1 MDEPVDELV
10 GPPADEQDALE
21 ERLRERRVASL
32 EAWMAEIRATQAA
45 ARWHVVPPDQEIA
58 AIEMGDRSAI
68 KPWTRANR
76 LLLYVVDMAAKEP
89 RPFVEKGWLGSP
101 ARVQAAMNR
110 LTPTIVVGHMR
121 SSIVPFGAPARFPRH
136 EWDMGSI
143 SRFQVGPLLQE
154 MRQVQPIPDPNFM
167 ACDWPAREAPYPGQP
182 VRGLYPTAHDP
193 YFDLNLALY
202 GPPSKTRSFEYDA
215 LHSARYWMVPRA
227 DKVDAHF
234 STTHPRPGVELEVEC
249 LHRKD
254 DYRYTYAARN
264 KFTRIADVDPR
275 EYEAGVYGFPNEHD
289 SGEFTAVNYYKFR
302 RIKRFRV
309 TPGFTQDSE
318 DPIARNDRTAI
329 PDYPGTGDSPNAPAW
344 VVVKMFDVLREGV
357 SLFPE
362 GKHVR
367 IAVFDNDLWP
377 VDWLREWE
385 SQVDPYGR
393 TCSGH
398 WKALAGLIKMKA
410 PLRRWNVESNEF
422 HYAPG
427 GHGAAL
433 ASANWQSST
442 NEERRDKKRAEWDR
456 LTPEQRRVAEARQLR
471 DAWEERTR
479 GDEPASP
486 PPWLSR
492 RDRSRSFYERR
503 DYGEES
509 EEEGEL
515 REPPRD
521 VRMCVGRD
529 GLPNVSAL
537 KL

>member
-1 MDEPVDELV
+1 MDESVDELV
-10 GPPADEQDALE
+10 GPPADDEEALA
-21 ERLRERRVASL
+21 ERLRDRRVASL
-32 EAWMAEIRATQAA
+32 EAWMADIRATQAA
-45 ARWHVVPPDQEIA
+45 APWHVVPPNEEMTA
-58 AIEMGDRSAI
+58 VEMGAHHAI
-68 KPWTRANR
+68 ASWTRANR
-76 LLLYVVDMAAKEP
+76 LLLYVVEMASLEP

-101 ARVQAAMNR
+101 ARVQAGMNR
-110 LTPTIVVGHMR
+110 LTPTIVVGHVR
-121 SSIVPFGAPARFPRH
+121 ASVVPPGAPPHFPQH

-143 SRFQVGPLLQE
+143 HRLEVGPLLQE
-154 MRQVQPIPDPNFM
+154 MQQGPPFSHPDWL

-182 VRGLYPTAHDP
+182 VRNLYPTAHDP
-193 YFDLNLALY
+193 YFDLKLALY
-202 GPPSKTRSFEYDA
+202 GPPTKTRSFEYEA
-215 LHSARYWMVPRA
+215 LHSARYWLVPKA

-234 STTHPRPGVELEVEC
+234 STVHPRPGVEIEVEC
-249 LHRKD
+249 PHRKD
-254 DYRYTYAARN
+254 DYQYTYAVRN
-264 KFTRIADVDPR
+264 RFTRIVDVNSR
-275 EYEAGVYGFPNEHD
+275 EYAAGVYGAPNLHEA
-289 SGEFTAVNYYKFR
+289 GEFATVNYYKFR

-362 GKHVR
+362 EKHVH
-367 IAVFDNDLWP
+367 IAVLDNDLWP
-377 VDWLREWE
+377 VDWLKEWE
-385 SQVDPYGR
+385 SQVDPFGR

-398 WKALAGLIKMKA
+398 WKALAAVVKLQA
-410 PLRRWNVESNEF
+410 PLRRWNAESNER

-442 NEERRDKKRAEWDR
+442 NEERRDKKRAQWDR

-471 DAWEERTR
+471 DAWEERER
-479 GDEPASP
+479 GAEDEPR
-486 PPWLSR
+486 WLSR
-492 RDRSRSFYERR
+492 RDRSRSWYDYE
-503 DYGEES
+503 DGEVPENTW
-509 EEEGEL
+509 EEGEL
-515 REPPRD
+515 GERPRG
-521 VRMCVGRD
+521 VQVCVGRD

>member
-10 GPPADEQDALE
+10 GPPADDEAEQDALE
-21 ERLRERRVASL
+21 ERLRDRRVASL
-32 EAWMAEIRATQAA
+32 EAWMDEIRATQAA
-45 ARWHVVPPDQEIA
+45 APWHVVPPDQEMTAVEMADHAIA
-58 AIEMGDRSAI
+58 
-68 KPWTRANR
+68 PWTRANK
-76 LLLYVVDMAAKEP
+76 LLLYVVEMAALEP

-101 ARVQAAMNR
+101 ARVQAGMNR
-110 LTPTIVVGHMR
+110 LTPTIVVGHLR
-121 SSIVPFGAPARFPRH
+121 TAVLPPGVPPHFPRH

-143 SRFQVGPLLQE
+143 SRFDVGVLLHE
-154 MRQVQPIPDPNFM
+154 VQQGPPAFQPDWL
-167 ACDWPAREAPYPGQP
+167 ACDWPAREAPYPGSLH
-182 VRGLYPTAHDP
+182 RRSLYPTAHDP
-193 YFDLNLALY
+193 YFNRKLALY

-215 LHSARYWMVPRA
+215 LHSARYWLVPKA

-234 STTHPRPGVELEVEC
+234 STMHPRPGVEIEVEC
-249 LHRKD
+249 PHRKD
-254 DYRYTYAARN
+254 DHRYTYAVRN
-264 KFTRIADVDPR
+264 KFTRIADVDPTH
-275 EYEAGVYGFPNEHD
+275 YDAGVYGFPNEHE

-329 PDYPGTGDSPNAPAW
+329 PDYSGTGDSPNAPAW

-367 IAVFDNDLWP
+367 IIVFDNDLLL
-377 VDWLREWE
+377 VDWLKEWE

-410 PLRRWNVESNEF
+410 PLRMWNVESNER

-456 LTPEQRRVAEARQLR
+456 LTPEQRRVAEARLLR
-471 DAWEERTR
+471 DAWEERER
-479 GDEPASP
+479 GAESAS

-492 RDRSRSFYERR
+492 RDRSRSYYKER
-503 DYGEES
+503 DEEE
-509 EEEGEL
+509 EEEGEIDE
-515 REPPRD
+515 RSHG
-521 VRMCVGRD
+521 VQMCVGRD